1 MAQKQHSSGA
11 ILFITIVV
19 ALLLI
24 VVIWPLAKLGKGGAA
39 VGSSDDA
46 DARIQPVA
54 RFELAKAAPAKA
66 DGAPRDGATVYQTVC
81 MACHA
86 SGAAGAPKAGD
97 KAAWAPRIA
106 TGAAALLASATNGK
120 GAMPPKGSGADLSEA
135 ELKAAVE
142 HLVGLAR

>member
-46 DARIQPVA
+46 DV
-54 RFELAKAAPAKA
+54 
-66 DGAPRDGATVYQTVC
+66 
-81 MACHA
+81 
-86 SGAAGAPKAGD
+86 
-97 KAAWAPRIA
+97 
-106 TGAAALLASATNGK
+106 
-120 GAMPPKGSGADLSEA
+120 
-135 ELKAAVE
+135 
-142 HLVGLAR
+142 